1 MWVLESVG
9 TDWAAA
15 AERLRGSPLAKGG
28 TRPAFFVFICGNGI
42 AHVHVKVLQGRR
54 TEVE

>member
-9 TDWAAA
+9 ADWAAA

-28 TRPAFFVFICGNGI
+28 TRPAFFVYICGNGI
-42 AHVHVKVLQGRR
+42 AHVHVKVLQ
-54 TEVE
+54 